1 MASAALTAVR
11 LIFTDS
17 DATTVPS
24 EPTLPLADGS
34 LPIGAVGDPLL
45 VDPGAGLLAD
55 AVTAF
60 RDAAPELVVPGLE
73 TLRASAGRDP
83 LESPPALPTLTV
95 LAGDRI
101 FDAVTEGFHDASR
114 LAALVEAGRVTLLT
128 LAAPQPN
135 PVLAGADGGCVLVEN
150 TAEDEPSSGEP
161 SRYRVGDDATLRGRY
176 DRIVETAEPWRLR
189 TPSRHRVYGAFRER
203 CGEPVAGDV
212 IRLLDADPEPTADGP
227 VSPRV
232 RAYVAGAR
240 HGALDRSLRRAC
252 EDAGLGSPS
261 TFTRIKRRLLD
272 AELVDTDR
280 VPQPV
285 GRPRERI
292 VAGEAL
298 STAPVEDVPGV
309 VEGFGDGDG

>member
-1 MASAALTAVR
+1 MATAVR

-24 EPTLPLADGS
+24 EPALPLADGS
-34 LPIGAVGDPLL
+34 LPLGAVNDPLL

-55 AVTAF
+55 AVAAF
-60 RDAAPELVVPGLE
+60 RDAAPELVAPNLE
-73 TLRASAGRDP
+73 TLRASASHDP

-95 LAGDRI
+95 LAGAHV
-101 FDAVTEGFHDASR
+101 FDVVTEGFHDASR
-114 LAALVEAGRVTLLT
+114 LAALVEADCVTLLT

-150 TAEDEPSSGEP
+150 TVEDESSAAP

-176 DRIVETAEPWRLR
+176 ERVVEAAEPWRLR
-189 TPSRHRVYGAFRER
+189 TPSRHRVYGAFHER
-203 CGEPVAGDV
+203 CEEPVAGDV
-212 IRLLDADPEPTADGP
+212 IRLLDADPEPTADDP

-272 AELVDTDR
+272 AGLVDTDR

-298 STAPVEDVPGV
+298 STAPIDEVPGV
-309 VEGFGDGDG
+309 VAEAFGDGDG

>member
-1 MASAALTAVR
+1 MPA
-11 LIFTDS
+11 
-17 DATTVPS
+17 
-24 EPTLPLADGS
+24 EPTLPLANGS
-34 LPIGAVGDPLL
+34 LPLGAVDDPLL

-55 AVTAF
+55 AIAAY
-60 RDAAPELVVPGLE
+60 RDAAPELVAPSLE
-73 TLRASAGRDP
+73 TLRASASRDP

-95 LAGDRI
+95 LADARV
-101 FDAVTEGFHDASR
+101 FDAVAERFHDASR
-114 LAALVEAGRVTLLT
+114 LAALVEADRVTLVTLT
-128 LAAPQPN
+128 APQPN

-150 TAEDEPSSGEP
+150 TVEDEP

-176 DRIVETAEPWRLR
+176 ERVVEAAEPWRLR
-189 TPSRHRVYGAFRER
+189 TPSRHRVYGAFHER
-203 CGEPVAGDV
+203 CEEPVAGDV
-212 IRLLDADPEPTADGP
+212 IRLLDADPELTADDS

-272 AELVDTDR
+272 AGLVDTDR

-298 STAPVEDVPGV
+298 STAPIDEVPGV
-309 VEGFGDGDG
+309 VAEALGR

>member
-1 MASAALTAVR
+1 M
-11 LIFTDS
+11 
-17 DATTVPS
+17 PS

-34 LPIGAVGDPLL
+34 LPLGAVDDPLL
-45 VDPGAGLLAD
+45 VDPGVGLLAD
-55 AVTAF
+55 AVAAF
-60 RDAAPELVVPGLE
+60 RDAAPELVAPGLE
-73 TLRASAGRDP
+73 TLRASASRDP
-83 LESPPALPTLTV
+83 LESVPALPTLTV
-95 LAGDRI
+95 LAGARV
-101 FDAVTEGFHDASR
+101 FDAATEGFHDASR
-114 LAALVEAGRVTLLT
+114 LAALVEADRVTLLT

-150 TAEDEPSSGEP
+150 TAADGSSPGS

-176 DRIVETAEPWRLR
+176 ERVVEAAEPWGLR
-189 TPSRHRVYGAFRER
+189 TPSRHRVYGAFHER
-203 CGEPVAGDV
+203 CEEPVAGDV
-212 IRLLDADPEPTADGP
+212 IRLLDADPEPTADDP

-272 AELVDTDR
+272 AGLVDTDR

-309 VEGFGDGDG
+309 VAEAFGDG